1 MAIRVQALKKTC
13 TYDPRGNEAE
23 LCGIAKGAGINF
35 LGKIFSALFQYV
47 YLIVISKILGASILG
62 GFLLGLTVINFAAL
76 ISRLGL
82 DVGVIKFVA
91 QYCACRDMKR
101 VKGVV
106 TVALIISGIAGV
118 VIALLIFCNATFL
131 SDFFSGK
138 PSFKQVIK
146 VLSLTIPMI
155 SLMWITLSA
164 TQGAKIMKYTTYAQH
179 LTLPMVNL
187 SVVLLLYWFGLK
199 LDGVVAAFVIST
211 IIVTL
216 LSFLFLG
223 RTFPLW
229 QQIQPIFEVKALLSV
244 SMPLFLVVFLN
255 FGLLW
260 TDTIMLGYFKSS
272 AEVGIYNVVV
282 KTALLISMILT
293 SFNAI
298 FAPVISDLHSRNQL
312 RRLESLFKT
321 VTKWILVISLP
332 VFSVMTVLSSNILS
346 LFGPDFVHGA
356 RSLQILAFAQL
367 VNAGVG
373 SVGFILAMTGRQQ
386 LVMLNTLI
394 IFLVNVGLNYC
405 LIPQYGMI
413 GAATASGTA
422 TILLNLLMLIEVGM
436 ILRITPF
443 NSQFFKVLA
452 LGVAIFILMLLAKL
466 FGPQLNNF
474 FELILYPVIFARLF
488 FLLFL
493 RWGAGEED
501 TLILSMIKSKIPLV
515 RSLSG

>member
-1 MAIRVQALKKTC
+1 MATRLHAFKQTC
-13 TYDPRGNEAE
+13 TSDSKANEAE
-23 LCGIAKGAGINF
+23 LCGIARGAGINF
-35 LGKIFSALFQYV
+35 FGKIFSALFQYV

-62 GFLLGLTVINFAAL
+62 GFLLGLTVVNFAAL

-91 QYCACRDMKR
+91 QYCACKDMER

-106 TVALIISGIAGV
+106 TMALIISGLAGV
-118 VIALLIFCNATFL
+118 VIALLVFCNATFL

-138 PSFKQVIK
+138 PGFKQVIK
-146 VLSLTIPMI
+146 VLSPTIPMI
-155 SLMWITLSA
+155 SLMWIALSA

-179 LTLPMVNL
+179 ITLPLVNL
-187 SVVLLLYWFGLK
+187 SAVLFLYWFGLR
-199 LDGVVAAFVIST
+199 LDGVVAAFVISYIT
-211 IIVTL
+211 VTL
-216 LSFLFLG
+216 LSFAFLG

-229 QQIQPIFEVKALLSV
+229 QQVQPIFDVKALLSV

-260 TDTIMLGYFKSS
+260 TDTIMLGYFRSS

-298 FAPVISDLHSRNQL
+298 FAPVISDLHSRNRL

-321 VTKWILVISLP
+321 VTKWVLVISLP
-332 VFSVMTVLSSNILS
+332 AFSIMTVLSNNILS

-356 RSLQILAFAQL
+356 RSLEILAFAQL

-373 SVGFILAMTGRQQ
+373 SVGFMLAMTGRQQ
-386 LVMLNTLI
+386 LVLLNTFM
-394 IFLVNVGLNYC
+394 IFLVNVGLNYY
-405 LIPQYGMI
+405 LIPQYGML
-413 GAATASGTA
+413 GAATATGTA
-422 TILLNLLMLIEVGM
+422 TILLNLLMLIEVGL

-443 NSQFFKVLA
+443 SSQFFKVLA
-452 LGVAIFILMLLAKL
+452 LGAAVFMLMFMVKH
-466 FGPQLNNF
+466 FGPQLNSL
-474 FELILYPVIFARLF
+474 FELVLYPVIFVCLF
-488 FLLFL
+488 FWLFF
-493 RWGAGEED
+493 RWGAGED
-501 TLILSMIKSKIPLV
+501 DALILSMIKSKVPLI